1 MLPSEILTEI
11 LSYLSIKDLVRIE
24 RTCKLLQ
31 CYALSEIERRIRR
44 GSSKDEWGILVS
56 MNSLL

>member
-31 CYALSEIERRIRR
+31 SYALSEIERRIRR